1 MMNVNDI
8 DILVLGT
15 GCLKCKKLAENT
27 KLAIQKANLTD
38 KQFKYVTDPVL
49 MAQLGIMSSP
59 ALLIKGK
66 VIAKGKL
73 LSPDEI
79 VDLFQKSNLL

>member
-1 MMNVNDI
+1 MNVNDI

-15 GCLKCKKLAENT
+15 GCPKCKKLAENT
-27 KLAIQKANLTD
+27 KQAIKDANLEN

-59 ALLIKGK
+59 ALLVNGK
-66 VIAKGKL
+66 VMAKGEL
-73 LSPDEI
+73 LSPEEI
-79 VDLFQKSNLL
+79 VKIFKKNNLL